1 MTDGKF
7 HRIGVVANLTKE
19 ETVSILRTLVPG
31 LLDNDFLVFLDQE
44 LEGRFAPDRG
54 NVQYGIPSD
63 VDLVIA
69 VGGDGTILN
78 YTRVFLETEAPILG
92 LKGGTLGFLT
102 EGRIDRV
109 AQWLR
114 EGRFQIQKRMRIEA
128 TIFRG
133 EARDRQFNA
142 LNEFVIHGY
151 GYSRMVMVHI
161 DVDGKRLRPF
171 SADGIIVA
179 TPTGSTAYSLSAG
192 GPLLEP
198 TIEAIVITPLS
209 PHTMRLRPIVTDARQ
224 KLSIRVLSGRTE
236 IVVTVDGQRGSRLYA
251 DEHLVVSRSEKYTRL
266 LVPQDYDFFALLN
279 EKL

>member
-19 ETVSILRTLVPG
+19 EAVSILRALVPG
-31 LLDNDFLVFLDQE
+31 LLDNNFLVYLDQE
-44 LEGRFAPDRG
+44 LEGRFAPERG
-54 NVQYGIPSD
+54 SVRYGIPSD
-63 VDLVIA
+63 IDLVIA
-69 VGGDGTILN
+69 VGGDGTMLK
-78 YTRVFLETEAPILG
+78 YARVFLDTEAPILG

-114 EGRFQIQKRMRIEA
+114 EGRFQTQKRMRIEA
-128 TIFRG
+128 NIFRG

-161 DVDGKRLRPF
+161 DVDGRSLRPF

-224 KLSIRVLSGRTE
+224 KLSIRVSSGRTE
-236 IVVTVDGQRGSRLYA
+236 IVVTVDGQRGGRLYA